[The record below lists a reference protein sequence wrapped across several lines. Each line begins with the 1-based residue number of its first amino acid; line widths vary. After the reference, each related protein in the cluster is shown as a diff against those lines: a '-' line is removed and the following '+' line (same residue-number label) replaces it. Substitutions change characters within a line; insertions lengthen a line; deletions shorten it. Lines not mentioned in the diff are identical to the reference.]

1 MNIPFV
7 IYADPE
13 PLLEKICTH
22 DKDTKIF
29 HIKNKQTYGVW
40 LFIIHTLFIW
50 LQLKQTWFSWDKYS
64 INKYCADLRSN
75 ISYIVNCEKKKGML
89 PLTKQEK
96 KSYKKQKLCHIC
108 KEEFNWIQLNII
120 VASGIIVTAQGNIR
134 ELLIASVI

>member
-7 IYADPE
+7 IYADLE
-13 PLLEKICTH
+13 SLLEKICTH

-40 LFIIHTLFIW
+40 LWIIHTLFIW
-50 LQLKQTWFSWDKYS
+50 LQLKQTWFSWGKYS
-64 INKYCADLRSN
+64 INKYCADLRRH
-75 ISYIVNCEKKKGML
+75 ISYIVNCEKKKEML

-96 KSYKKQKLCHIC
+96 KSYKKPKLCHIC

>member
-13 PLLEKICTH
+13 SLLEKICTH

-29 HIKNKQTYGVW
+29 HIKNKKTYGVW

-50 LQLKQTWFSWDKYS
+50 LQLKQAWFSWDKYS

>member
-13 PLLEKICTH
+13 SLLEKICTH

-29 HIKNKQTYGVW
+29 HIKNKQTYDVW
-40 LFIIHTLFIW
+40 LFIIHPLFIW

-75 ISYIVNCEKKKGML
+75 ISYIVNCERKKGML

>member
-13 PLLEKICTH
+13 SLLEKICTH

-64 INKYCADLRSN
+64 INKYCADLRRH